1 MSKTNTAD
9 QSRWSKFK
17 AMVKADSGKGFFLQ
31 IVPLAAFAAAAPFLT
46 LYDDIQKSHEKVEPK
61 TALSTDETT
70 TTSAPKTDRQIRI
83 EKAIDDFET
92 LGYVAS
98 PKHLAPG
105 TIEELGDA
113 GAYRYQATI
122 PGGNIETT
130 PDAALIGQVIEFKA
144 PPVGNASAPCFN
156 VPSSLLEGRE
166 LAVNGDAEALVRYT
180 ENEASTICVATGSL
194 QAEDTLV
201 AISTFGGFGR

>member
-1 MSKTNTAD
+1 MSKNQEAG

-17 AMVKADSGKGFFLQ
+17 AMVNKDNRNGGFLMLA
-31 IVPLAAFAAAAPFLT
+31 PLAAFAAAVPFLT
-46 LYDDIQKSHEKVEPK
+46 LHDDIQKSHEKVEPK

-83 EKAIDDFET
+83 EKAIDDFEA
-92 LGYVAS
+92 LGYVVS

-113 GAYRYQATI
+113 GAYRYQAII

-130 PDAALIGQVIEFKA
+130 PDAALIGQVIEFQA

-156 VPSSLLEGRE
+156 VPSSLLEGRDV
-166 LAVNGDAEALVRYT
+166 AVTGDAEALIRYT